1 MWISVTGWQCIDI
14 FEVTMDYPGIFFII
28 ILTALQGPCE
38 EVTISVGFDLFRL
51 EKLNKQNFNDIAL
64 NVISKQ

>member
-1 MWISVTGWQCIDI
+1 
-14 FEVTMDYPGIFFII
+14 MDYPGIFFII